1 MAPDT
6 KSKYLLIIFNLVLSR
21 KEVDLPK
28 NTGDPSFDAHEL
40 YSISLSGLKMT
51 TLTLWLFSATVG
63 QKLMFTSSKT

>member
-6 KSKYLLIIFNLVLSR
+6 KSKYLLIVFNLVLSR

-40 YSISLSGLKMT
+40 YSIPFSGLKMT